1 MADSKRRILLIA
13 LGTTPHLLTFTLA
26 ALYKESPEAMPTEIR
41 IVTTELGAEMARRS
55 FFGEGNILDAFWRD
69 YGLSPAAFTEADI
82 HAISSADGEPIA
94 DIRTL
99 DDSNRAADLIV
110 KLVRECCEDPDAS
123 LHVSIVGGRK
133 SMGMLMGSALTFYG
147 RNRDRISHTLSENET
162 APDRRP
168 YPSPEELAA
177 NPDVVILA
185 DLPFLRLRQILPA
198 MMLSKEYSFS
208 EIVRNSQQ
216 AIEYMPRVRLTH
228 DGSRWR
234 LYADGVPV
242 HLEPKLLGLYAWLL
256 LRTKLG
262 RETPV
267 SYGMLPSEVFLH
279 LRLQFVRVL
288 GLILTETRRGTA
300 CRSHL
305 GVEEH
310 VLEQA
315 VRSLQTEGIESDA
328 EFYRAFKAATGAGGD
343 ARSAEVHKAFVNAE
357 RSFSKNVSEL
367 RSKCNDK
374 IRAELADQIPD
385 VTGRRFNSYLVESN
399 GQKDATAYGLQ
410 ISPENI
416 ELPQILLDLC
426 KPVETGAVH
435 RWREV

>member
-147 RNRDRISHTLSENET
+147 RDRDRISHTLSENET

-288 GLILTETRRGTA
+288 GLILTQNLGFRSCRRRRKTVDLLVA
-300 CRSHL
+300 
-305 GVEEH
+305 
-310 VLEQA
+310 QA
-315 VRSLQTEGIESDA
+315 NPGHSRG
-328 EFYRAFKAATGAGGD
+328 
-343 ARSAEVHKAFVNAE
+343 
-357 RSFSKNVSEL
+357 
-367 RSKCNDK
+367 
-374 IRAELADQIPD
+374 
-385 VTGRRFNSYLVESN
+385 
-399 GQKDATAYGLQ
+399 
-410 ISPENI
+410 
-416 ELPQILLDLC
+416 
-426 KPVETGAVH
+426 
-435 RWREV
+435 

>member
-13 LGTTPHLLTFTLA
+13 LGTTPHLLTLTLA

-147 RNRDRISHTLSENET
+147 RDRDRISHTLSETET
-162 APDRRP
+162 APDRRL

-267 SYGMLPSEVFLH
+267 SYGMRRRSSCTCGFSSSGCSASSSRKPVAARPAEATSASRSTCSSRPSGPFRPRASSRTPSSTEPS
-279 LRLQFVRVL
+279 RLQRAPEA
-288 GLILTETRRGTA
+288 THEAPRCTRP
-300 CRSHL
+300 S
-305 GVEEH
+305 
-310 VLEQA
+310 
-315 VRSLQTEGIESDA
+315 
-328 EFYRAFKAATGAGGD
+328 
-343 ARSAEVHKAFVNAE
+343 
-357 RSFSKNVSEL
+357 
-367 RSKCNDK
+367 
-374 IRAELADQIPD
+374 
-385 VTGRRFNSYLVESN
+385 
-399 GQKDATAYGLQ
+399 
-410 ISPENI
+410 
-416 ELPQILLDLC
+416 
-426 KPVETGAVH
+426 
-435 RWREV
+435 

>member
-1 MADSKRRILLIA
+1 M
-13 LGTTPHLLTFTLA
+13 
-26 ALYKESPEAMPTEIR
+26 
-41 IVTTELGAEMARRS
+41 
-55 FFGEGNILDAFWRD
+55 
-69 YGLSPAAFTEADI
+69 
-82 HAISSADGEPIA
+82 
-94 DIRTL
+94 
-99 DDSNRAADLIV
+99 
-110 KLVRECCEDPDAS
+110 
-123 LHVSIVGGRK
+123 
-133 SMGMLMGSALTFYG
+133 
-147 RNRDRISHTLSENET
+147 
-162 APDRRP
+162 
-168 YPSPEELAA
+168 
-177 NPDVVILA
+177 ILA

-300 CRSHL
+300 SRSHL

-315 VRSLQTEGIESDA
+315 DRS
-328 EFYRAFKAATGAGGD
+328 
-343 ARSAEVHKAFVNAE
+343 HKTQ
-357 RSFSKNVSEL
+357 
-367 RSKCNDK
+367 C
-374 IRAELADQIPD
+374 IQ
-385 VTGRRFNSYLVESN
+385 
-399 GQKDATAYGLQ
+399 
-410 ISPENI
+410 
-416 ELPQILLDLC
+416 
-426 KPVETGAVH
+426 
-435 RWREV
+435 